1 MALDDTQVFLPEL
14 WASHARFRAEK
25 TALVCGADRLSWG
38 ELNRRCNRVANALL
52 AADAGRSAKAAVL
65 MNNSVDTVV
74 VMLGIVKA
82 GAGMVPISTML
93 TPAQVA
99 TMLADSGASVLF
111 ASDATRALAEAALGQ
126 LDGGLDDSGEDKG
139 ERLLVCAGEADDRWQ
154 SLTDWLQGMGEDE
167 PPVRYDLGDDFN
179 IIYSSGTTGTPK
191 GIVQTHRARQHW
203 SYSNALELRMDH
215 ECKALTTTSL
225 YSNGTWFMLLPPLFV
240 GGTVVIMESFSPEA
254 FLDLVAR
261 ERITHTFMVPT
272 QYIGVLESPAL
283 ESADLASLRYM
294 LSAGSPLRQDT
305 KDAILERLGAGLFEL
320 YGFTE
325 GFATICRPEQQHKRG
340 SVGTPVIGFDLR
352 IVDDNG
358 RELPANEAGE
368 IVGYGGGLMKHY
380 HRREAE
386 TEAAI
391 WRDERGRTF
400 LRSGDIGKLDEDGF
414 LYILDRKKDMIISG
428 GFNVFPKDI
437 EEVLGAHPEV
447 SDVTVI
453 GVPDP
458 KWGETPLA
466 LVIPVAGKQLD
477 TAALLAWGNERL
489 AKQQRVKAV
498 ELRDEFPR
506 NALGKVIKRELREPY
521 WDKP

>member
-14 WASHARFRAEK
+14 WASHARFRGAS
-25 TALVCGADRLSWG
+25 TALVCGDERLSWG
-38 ELNRRCNRVANALL
+38 ELNRRCNQVANALL
-52 AADAGRSAKAAVL
+52 AAGAGKPSKVAVL
-65 MNNSVDTVV
+65 MNNAVDTAVV
-74 VMLGIVKA
+74 LLGVMKS
-82 GAGMVPISTML
+82 GACVVPISTML
-93 TPAQVA
+93 TATQVA
-99 TMLADSGASVLF
+99 TLLADSGASVLF
-111 ASDATRALAEAALGQ
+111 ASDATRALADEALADLA
-126 LDGGLDDSGEDKG
+126 DGDH
-139 ERLLVCAGEADDRWQ
+139 RLLLCAGVSPDPWQPLAGWLAGADE
-154 SLTDWLQGMGEDE
+154 GE

-215 ECKALTTTSL
+215 ESVALATTSL

-240 GGTVVIMESFSPEA
+240 GATVVVMESFSPES
-254 FLDLVAR
+254 FLELVAR
-261 ERITHTFMVPT
+261 EGVTHTFMVPT

-283 ESADLASLRYM
+283 PEADLSSLRYM

-305 KDAILERLGAGLFEL
+305 KEAVLERLGPGLFEL
-320 YGFTE
+320 YGFSE

-352 IVDDNG
+352 IIDDEG
-358 RELPANEAGE
+358 RELPAGEPGE

-380 HRREAE
+380 HNREAE
-386 TEAAI
+386 TEASI

-400 LRSGDIGKLDEDGF
+400 LRSGDIGKVDRDGF

-437 EEVLGAHPEV
+437 EEVVGAHPDV

-453 GVPDP
+453 GIPDP

-466 LVIPVAGKQLD
+466 LVIPRAGAAVD
-477 TAALLAWGNERL
+477 PDALLVWANEQL
-489 AKQQRVKAV
+489 AKAQRLKAV
-498 ELRDEFPR
+498 ELREDFPR
-506 NALGKVIKRELREPY
+506 NALGKVIKRELRTPY
-521 WDKP
+521 WEAS

>member
-14 WASHARFRAEK
+14 WASHARFRANK
-25 TALVCGADRLSWG
+25 TAVVCGNERLTWN
-38 ELNRRCNRVANALL
+38 ELNRACNRVANALIV
-52 AADAGRSAKAAVL
+52 AGAGRPAKVAVL
-65 MNNSVDTVV
+65 MNNSVSTVV

-82 GAGMVPISTML
+82 GACMVPISNML
-93 TPAQVA
+93 TPVQVA
-99 TMLADSGASVLF
+99 RMLVDSGASVLF
-111 ASDATRALAEAALGQ
+111 ACDATRDLAESALEQ
-126 LDGGLDDSGEDKG
+126 IDDNLD
-139 ERLLVCAGEADDRWQ
+139 RLLISAGEAVSVWQ
-154 SLTDWLQGMGEDE
+154 SLVAWSQLAEESE
-167 PPVRYDLGDDFN
+167 PKVRYDLGDDFN
-179 IIYSSGTTGTPK
+179 IIYSSGTTGAPK

-215 ECKALTTTSL
+215 ECIALTTTSL

-240 GGTVVIMESFSPEA
+240 GGTVVIMDNFSPEE

-272 QYIGVLESPAL
+272 QYIVVLESPAL
-283 ESADLASLRYM
+283 ESANLESLRYM

-305 KDAILERLGAGLFEL
+305 KEAVLDRLGTGLFEL

-325 GFATICRPEQQHKRG
+325 GFATICRPEEHHKRG
-340 SVGTPVIGFDLR
+340 SVGTPVIGFELR
-352 IVDDNG
+352 IVGDDG
-358 RELPANEAGE
+358 LEAPVNESGE
-368 IVGYGGGLMKHY
+368 IVGYGGGLMKRY
-380 HRREAE
+380 HQRDEE

-437 EEVLGAHPEV
+437 EEVVGTHPDV

-453 GVPDP
+453 GVADA

-466 LVIPVAGKQLD
+466 LVIPVAGRQLD
-477 TAALLAWGNERL
+477 LAEIRIWANQRL
-489 AKQQRVKAV
+489 SKPQCLKAV
-498 ELRDEFPR
+498 ELRSTFPR
-506 NALGKVIKRELREPY
+506 NALGKVIKRELRELY
-521 WDKP
+521 SDDS

>member
-52 AADAGRSAKAAVL
+52 EAGAGRPAKVAVL
-65 MNNSVDTVV
+65 MNNSADTAV

-82 GAGMVPISTML
+82 GACMVPISTML
-93 TPAQVA
+93 TRGQVA
-99 TMLADSGASVLF
+99 TMLVDSSASVLF
-111 ASDATRALAEAALGQ
+111 ASDGTRELADAALEQ
-126 LDGGLDDSGEDKG
+126 LDGGLDDDDKG
-139 ERLLVCAGEADDRWQ
+139 ERLLVCAGEAAGRWQ
-154 SLTDWLQGMGEDE
+154 SLVDWLQGAGEDE

-215 ECKALTTTSL
+215 ESVALATTSL

-240 GGTVVIMESFSPEA
+240 GGTVVVMESFSPDG
-254 FLDLVAR
+254 FLGLVAR
-261 ERITHTFMVPT
+261 ERVTHTFMVPT

-283 ESADLASLRYM
+283 EHADLSSLRYM

-305 KDAILERLGAGLFEL
+305 KEAILERLGPGLFEL

-352 IVDDNG
+352 IIDEDG

-380 HRREAE
+380 HQREAE

-400 LRSGDIGKLDEDGF
+400 LRSGDIGKRDEDGF

-437 EEVLGAHPEV
+437 EEVVGAHPEV

-458 KWGETPLA
+458 RWGETPLA
-466 LVIPVAGKQLD
+466 LVIPVAGTQPD
-477 TAALLAWGNERL
+477 PAALRTWANERL
-489 AKQQRVKAV
+489 AKQQRIAAV

-521 WDKP
+521 WNKP

>member
-14 WASHARFRAEK
+14 WASHARFRADK
-25 TALVCGADRLSWG
+25 TALVCGSERLSWG

-52 AADAGRSAKAAVL
+52 AAGAGKPAKVAVL
-65 MNNSVDTVV
+65 MNNSAGTAVV
-74 VMLGIVKA
+74 LLGIMKS
-82 GAGMVPISTML
+82 GACVVPISTML
-93 TPAQVA
+93 TAAQVA
-99 TMLADSGASVLF
+99 TLLADSGASVLF
-111 ASDATRALAEAALGQ
+111 ASEATRALADEAIAGFD
-126 LDGGLDDSGEDKG
+126 DGS
-139 ERLLVCAGEADDRWQ
+139 ERLLLVDGEAGPGWQ
-154 SLTDWLQGMGEDE
+154 PLAAWLDGAEEGE

-215 ECKALTTTSL
+215 ESVALATTSL

-240 GGTVVIMESFSPEA
+240 GATVVVMEGFSPEG

-261 ERITHTFMVPT
+261 ERVTHTFMVPT
-272 QYIGVLESPAL
+272 QYIGVLESAAL
-283 ESADLASLRYM
+283 PGADLSSLRYM

-305 KDAILERLGAGLFEL
+305 KEAILERLGPGLFEL
-320 YGFTE
+320 YGFSE

-352 IVDDNG
+352 IVDDEG
-358 RELPANEAGE
+358 RELPANEPGE

-380 HRREAE
+380 HNREAE

-400 LRSGDIGKLDEDGF
+400 LRSGDIGKVDDDGF

-437 EEVLGAHPEV
+437 EEVVGAHPDV

-453 GVPDP
+453 GIPDP

-466 LVIPVAGKQLD
+466 LVIPVAGSD
-477 TAALLAWGNERL
+477 ADPDALLAWANERL
-489 AKQQRVKAV
+489 AKAQRLKAV
-498 ELRDEFPR
+498 ELRDAFPR
-506 NALGKVIKRELREPY
+506 NALGKVIKRELRAPY
-521 WDKP
+521 WEAS

>member
-14 WASHARFRAEK
+14 WASHARFRADK
-25 TALVCGADRLSWG
+25 TALVCGAERLNWG
-38 ELNRRCNRVANALL
+38 DLNRRCNRVANALIG
-52 AADAGRSAKAAVL
+52 AGAGRGEKVAVL
-65 MNNSVDTVV
+65 MNNAADTAVV
-74 VMLGIVKA
+74 LLGIIKA
-82 GAGMVPISTML
+82 GACVVPISTML

-99 TMLADSGASVLF
+99 TLLADSGAGVLF
-111 ASDATRALAEAALGQ
+111 VADATRALAEAALDEAG
-126 LDGGLDDSGEDKG
+126 
-139 ERLLVCAGEADDRWQ
+139 RRNAPLLLCAGEAAEGWQ
-154 SLTDWLQGMGEDE
+154 QLSHWLDGAAETE
-167 PPVRYDLGDDFN
+167 PRVRYDLGDDFN

-215 ECKALTTTSL
+215 TSVALATTAL

-240 GGTVVIMESFSPEA
+240 GATVVVMESFSPDA

-261 ERITHTFMVPT
+261 EQVTHTFMVPT

-283 ESADLASLRYM
+283 PTADLASLRYM

-305 KDAILERLGAGLFEL
+305 KAAILERLGPGLFEL
-320 YGFTE
+320 YGFSE

-352 IVDDNG
+352 IVDEEG
-358 RELPANEAGE
+358 RELPPGEPGE

-380 HRREAE
+380 HNREAE

-400 LRSGDIGKLDEDGF
+400 LRSGDIGKVDEDGF

-437 EEVLGAHPEV
+437 EDVVGAHPEV

-453 GVPDP
+453 GIPDP

-466 LVIPVAGKQLD
+466 LVIPRAGANLD
-477 TAALLAWGNERL
+477 TDALLAWANGRL
-489 AKQQRVKAV
+489 AKAQCLKAI
-498 ELRDEFPR
+498 EIREDFPR
-506 NALGKVIKRELREPY
+506 NALGKVIKRELRAPY
-521 WDKP
+521 WKDA

>member
-1 MALDDTQVFLPEL
+1 
-14 WASHARFRAEK
+14 
-25 TALVCGADRLSWG
+25 
-38 ELNRRCNRVANALL
+38 
-52 AADAGRSAKAAVL
+52 
-65 MNNSVDTVV
+65 
-74 VMLGIVKA
+74 
-82 GAGMVPISTML
+82 ML
-93 TPAQVA
+93 TAAQVA
-99 TMLADSGASVLF
+99 TLLDDSGASVLF
-111 ASDATRALAEAALGQ
+111 AGEATRPLADEALAHLG
-126 LDGGLDDSGEDKG
+126 DGA
-139 ERLLVCAGEADDRWQ
+139 ERLLLVDGEAGAGWQ
-154 SLTDWLQGMGEDE
+154 SLAGWLDGADEGE

-215 ECKALTTTSL
+215 ASVALATTSL

-240 GGTVVIMESFSPEA
+240 GATVVVMDGFSPEA

-261 ERITHTFMVPT
+261 ERVTHTFMVPT
-272 QYIGVLESPAL
+272 QYIGVLESAAL
-283 ESADLASLRYM
+283 PGADLSSLRYM

-305 KDAILERLGAGLFEL
+305 KEAILEHLGPGLFEL
-320 YGFTE
+320 YGFSE

-352 IVDDNG
+352 IVDDEG
-358 RELPANEAGE
+358 RELPANEPGE

-380 HRREAE
+380 HNRPAE

-400 LRSGDIGKLDEDGF
+400 LRSGDIGKVDEDGF

-437 EEVLGAHPEV
+437 EEVVGAHPAV

-453 GVPDP
+453 GIPDP

-466 LVIPVAGKQLD
+466 LVIPVAGSEAD
-477 TAALLAWGNERL
+477 PDALLAWANERL
-489 AKQQRVKAV
+489 AKAQRLKAV
-498 ELRDEFPR
+498 ELREDFPR
-506 NALGKVIKRELREPY
+506 NALGKVIKRELRAPY
-521 WDKP
+521 WEAS